1 METYSKEAS
10 EAMAAE
16 FASQAQQSIVD
27 TGVIETVTPTIETPV
42 TPVIETPVVPVAEE
56 VKQPEAA
63 APIVET
69 PVVVAKSFEEE
80 LVERSNGKYKS
91 WAEME
96 ADLTPKEL
104 KFAND
109 KIKRFNELAEK
120 GVDVTSREFL
130 ELQSLDVDK
139 LDKVDDILFEKW
151 KRGEEGKGLSD
162 KTIKFEINK
171 KYNVNEWIEK
181 GESEF
186 TDEDHA
192 NREKMQRDAGLG
204 KEWLANYKNERV
216 LEKQIDPAQVAA
228 MAKTREN
235 ELSNWDKMV
244 DSDIVNKVAKLSSP
258 ISYKDETGKVV
269 ESKIDLDVSAEDR
282 KYVADLFKQLPRDS
296 NAFFSQFKDDK
307 GNQNHEALAQLI
319 VKARNYDKAVAAAY
333 TSGAEQRAL
342 VIEKNA
348 KNTNFTATPTQ
359 EVPKVFASP
368 EEALAEAYRQQEK
381 TKK

>member
-1 METYSKEAS
+1 METYSEEAS
-10 EAMAAE
+10 KAMAAE
-16 FASQAQQSIVD
+16 FAAQSIAEN
-27 TGVIETVTPTIETPV
+27 GVIEAV
-42 TPVIETPVVPVAEE
+42 
-56 VKQPEAA
+56 

-69 PVVVAKSFEEE
+69 PIVVAPEVVAPIVEEVKPIVEAVAPIVETPEVTVKSFEEE

-181 GESEF
+181 EESDF
-186 TDEDHA
+186 TDEDFA

-204 KEWLANYKNERV
+204 KEWLTNYKNERV
-216 LEKQIDPAQVAA
+216 LDKQIDPAQVAA

-244 DSDIVNKVAKLSSP
+244 DSDIINKVAKLSSP

-269 ESKIDLDVSAEDR
+269 ESKIDLDVSAEDM
-282 KYVADLFKQLPRDS
+282 KYVSDLFKQLPRDS

-348 KNTNFTATPTQ
+348 KNTNFTATPTVD
-359 EVPKVFASP
+359 VPKVFASM
-368 EEALAEAYRQQEK
+368 EEALADAVRQQEK